1 MNKTWTIELEEGG
14 VLPLPDELLE
24 NMDLQEGDDIEW
36 IDRHDGS
43 WEIRRVKDR
52 EGVFDPGPTA
62 PRSRIEPRSRSTEEK
77 RVLSLTTEDIR
88 TLYQAVQYLDSGSVD
103 FYVDRSNGIGPVI
116 KVRYQGEIDLTDVS
130 TW

>member
-24 NMDLQEGDDIEW
+24 GMNLQEGDDIEW
-36 IDRHDGS
+36 IDCGNGS
-43 WEIRRVKDR
+43 WEIRK
-52 EGVFDPGPTA
+52 VFDPSSTT
-62 PRSRIEPRSRSTEEK
+62 PRSRIEPRSGSPEEK

-103 FYVDRSNGIGPVI
+103 FYVDHSNGIGPVI
-116 KVRYQGEIDLTDVS
+116 KARYQGEIDLTDVS

>member
-24 NMDLQEGDDIEW
+24 SMDLQEGDNIEW

-52 EGVFDPGPTA
+52 EGVFDPGATA
-62 PRSRIEPRSRSTEEK
+62 PRSRVEPRSSSTEEK

-88 TLYQAVQYLDSGSVD
+88 TLYQAVQYLDSARVD

>member
-14 VLPLPDELLE
+14 VLPLPNELLE
-24 NMDLQEGDDIEW
+24 GMDLQEGDDIEW
-36 IDRHDGS
+36 IDRGNDS

-52 EGVFDPGPTA
+52 EGVFDACATA
-62 PRSRIEPRSRSTEEK
+62 PRSRIEPRSGSPEGK
-77 RVLSLTTEDIR
+77 PVLSLTTEDIR
-88 TLYQAVQYLDSGSVD
+88 TVYQAVQYLDSGSVD

-116 KVRYQGEIDLTDVS
+116 KARYQGEIDLTDVS

>member
-24 NMDLQEGDDIEW
+24 GLDLQEGDDIEW
-36 IDRHDGS
+36 IDRGNGS
-43 WEIRRVKDR
+43 WEIRK
-52 EGVFDPGPTA
+52 VFDPSATT
-62 PRSRIEPRSRSTEEK
+62 PRSRIEPRSESSHEK
-77 RVLSLTTEDIR
+77 PVLSLTTEDIR
-88 TLYQAVQYLDSGSVD
+88 TVYQAVQYQDSGRVD
-103 FYVDRSNGIGPVI
+103 FYVDRSSGIGPVI

>member
-24 NMDLQEGDDIEW
+24 GMDLQEGDDIEW
-36 IDRHDGS
+36 IDRGNGS

-52 EGVFDPGPTA
+52 ESVFDPGTTA
-62 PRSRIEPRSRSTEEK
+62 PRSRIEPRSGSSDVK
-77 RVLSLTTEDIR
+77 PVLSLTTEDIR
-88 TLYQAVQYLDSGSVD
+88 TVYQAVQYLDSGSVD

>member
-24 NMDLQEGDDIEW
+24 GMDLQEGDDIEW
-36 IDRHDGS
+36 IDRGNGS
-43 WEIRRVKDR
+43 WEIRK
-52 EGVFDPGPTA
+52 VFDPGAST
-62 PRSRIEPRSRSTEEK
+62 PRSRIEPRNLSPDVK
-77 RVLSLTTEDIR
+77 PVLSLNTEDIR
-88 TLYQAVQYLDSGSVD
+88 TVYQAVQYLDSGRVD

>member
-24 NMDLQEGDDIEW
+24 GMDLQEGDDIEW
-36 IDRHDGS
+36 IDRGNGS

-52 EGVFDPGPTA
+52 EGVFDPGATA
-62 PRSRIEPRSRSTEEK
+62 PRSRIEPRSVSPEEN

>member
-1 MNKTWTIELEEGG
+1 MNKTWTIELEEDG

-24 NMDLQEGDDIEW
+24 GMDLQEGDDIEW
-36 IDRHDGS
+36 IDRGNGS

-52 EGVFDPGPTA
+52 EGVFDPGATA
-62 PRSRIEPRSRSTEEK
+62 PRSRIEARSGSSNEK
-77 RVLSLTTEDIR
+77 PVLSLTTEDIR
-88 TLYQAVQYLDSGSVD
+88 TVYQAVQYLDSGSVD

>member
-24 NMDLQEGDDIEW
+24 GMDLQEGDDIEW
-36 IDRHDGS
+36 IDRGNGS
-43 WEIRRVKDR
+43 WEIRK
-52 EGVFDPGPTA
+52 VFDPGTSA
-62 PRSRIEPRSRSTEEK
+62 PRSRIEPRNSSPDGK
-77 RVLSLTTEDIR
+77 PVLSLTTEDIR
-88 TLYQAVQYLDSGSVD
+88 TVYQAVQYQDSGRVD